1 MQTRIDEKA
10 QGVEDSLC
18 GYLKTSLFSIQLH
31 ESTLP
36 GNEDL
41 LLSYVRFTK
50 EAQIFQKLIFF
61 NICKLIPKSKYK

>member
-1 MQTRIDEKA
+1 MQLRIDEMA

-18 GYLKTSLFSIQLH
+18 AYLKTSLFSIQLD

-50 EAQIFQKLIFF
+50 EAHIFHTKKYYLIIFA
-61 NICKLIPKSKYK
+61 N